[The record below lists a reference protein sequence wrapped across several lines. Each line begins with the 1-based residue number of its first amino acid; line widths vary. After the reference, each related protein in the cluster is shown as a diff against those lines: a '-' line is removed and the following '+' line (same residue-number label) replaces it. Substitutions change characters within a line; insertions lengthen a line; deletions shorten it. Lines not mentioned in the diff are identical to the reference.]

1 MPQPEPEKNGRRNR
15 WVWTVLPVNGGITA
29 FNTMLPL
36 YILQLGGTVIDVALL
51 TTIYNVMLIP
61 SSIFWGSVTDRLSRR
76 RLFFII
82 SYVGIAAIFG
92 LMLLLQNIY
101 WLAFLYG
108 WLAYAVVANAA
119 ASNLLV
125 METTAKRSWVS
136 SYARLSLTGNLGAII
151 GLMIG
156 LFWSSILPLRDFLA
170 FCSVSSLVSLGLA
183 FAFVRE
189 PELPLET
196 IQLAFQPLGFFSRLS
211 QTVTSTLQGLTS
223 RFTSPPSPREIV
235 RIFRAARAGA
245 IEGRTLLFISTFIF
259 MIGSALL
266 NTSYTPF
273 LAVNGVLANQVFAL
287 HLVNSVIQTA
297 VYRWMGIFTS
307 RFGEIRVGSYAV
319 VVRSVVYALIA
330 ASGVLFQGF
339 PLFLFS
345 TVMFALI
352 GVVFAL
358 WNASTSGLL
367 LNSLGPARQGGM
379 LGGYSALSSLGLV
392 VGSFFSGYA
401 SFYLGYVATFIV
413 AAVLLIVSFFVLEAA
428 FRGLGVVPGRTTR

>member
-1 MPQPEPEKNGRRNR
+1 
-15 WVWTVLPVNGGITA
+15 
-29 FNTMLPL
+29 MLPL
-36 YILQLGGTVIDVALL
+36 YILQLGGSVIDVALL

-61 SSIFWGSVTDRLSRR
+61 SSIFWGSITDRLSRR
-76 RLFFII
+76 RLFFLI

-92 LMLLLQNIY
+92 FMLLLPDIY

-136 SYARLSLTGNLGAII
+136 SYAKLSLTGNLGAII
-151 GLMIG
+151 GLTVG
-156 LFWSSILPLRDFLA
+156 LFWSSIFPLREFLA
-170 FCSVSSLVSLGLA
+170 FCSLSSLVSLGLT

-196 IQLAFQPLGFFSRLS
+196 IQLAFQPLAFFSRFS
-211 QTVTSTLQGLTS
+211 QTLTSSLQGMVS
-223 RFTSPPSPREIV
+223 RFGAPPSPRKIV
-235 RIFRAARAGA
+235 RLIRAARAGA
-245 IEGRTLLFISTFIF
+245 IPGRALLFVSTFIF

-273 LAVNGVLANQVFAL
+273 LALNGVLDNQVFAL
-287 HLVNSVIQTA
+287 QLVNSVIQTA

-319 VVRSVVYALIA
+319 VIRAVVYALIA
-330 ASGVLFQGF
+330 ASGVLFRGF
-339 PLFLFS
+339 PLFIFS

-367 LNSLGPARQGGM
+367 LNSLGPTRQGGM

-428 FRGLGVVPGRTTR
+428 FRGLGVVRGRTTR

>member
-1 MPQPEPEKNGRRNR
+1 
-15 WVWTVLPVNGGITA
+15 
-29 FNTMLPL
+29 
-36 YILQLGGTVIDVALL
+36 
-51 TTIYNVMLIP
+51 
-61 SSIFWGSVTDRLSRR
+61 
-76 RLFFII
+76 
-82 SYVGIAAIFG
+82 
-92 LMLLLQNIY
+92 
-101 WLAFLYG
+101 
-108 WLAYAVVANAA
+108 
-119 ASNLLV
+119 
-125 METTAKRSWVS
+125 
-136 SYARLSLTGNLGAII
+136 
-151 GLMIG
+151 
-156 LFWSSILPLRDFLA
+156 
-170 FCSVSSLVSLGLA
+170 
-183 FAFVRE
+183 
-189 PELPLET
+189 
-196 IQLAFQPLGFFSRLS
+196 
-211 QTVTSTLQGLTS
+211 
-223 RFTSPPSPREIV
+223 
-235 RIFRAARAGA
+235 GA
-245 IEGRTLLFISTFIF
+245 IEGRTLLFVSTFIF

-273 LAVNGVLANQVFAL
+273 LAMNGVLDNQVFAL
-287 HLVNSVIQTA
+287 QLVNSVIQTG

-330 ASGVLFQGF
+330 ASAVLFQGF

-413 AAVLLIVSFFVLEAA
+413 AAVLLIVAFFVLEAA

>member
-1 MPQPEPEKNGRRNR
+1 
-15 WVWTVLPVNGGITA
+15 
-29 FNTMLPL
+29 MLPL

-51 TTIYNVMLIP
+51 TTIYNMMLIP
-61 SSIFWGSVTDRLSRR
+61 SSIFWGSITDRLSRR

-82 SYVGIAAIFG
+82 SYVGIAVIFG

-136 SYARLSLTGNLGAII
+136 SYAKLSLTGNLGAII
-151 GLMIG
+151 GLIIG

-170 FCSVSSLVSLGLA
+170 FCSLSSLVSLGLA

-211 QTVTSTLQGLTS
+211 QTATSTLQGLTS

-273 LAVNGVLANQVFAL
+273 LAVNGVLDNQVFAL
-287 HLVNSVIQTA
+287 QLVNSVIQTG
-297 VYRWMGIFTS
+297 VYRWMGVFTS

-330 ASGVLFQGF
+330 ASAVLFQGF

-401 SFYLGYVATFIV
+401 SFYLGYVATFLV
-413 AAVLLIVSFFVLEAA
+413 AAVLLIISFFVLEAA